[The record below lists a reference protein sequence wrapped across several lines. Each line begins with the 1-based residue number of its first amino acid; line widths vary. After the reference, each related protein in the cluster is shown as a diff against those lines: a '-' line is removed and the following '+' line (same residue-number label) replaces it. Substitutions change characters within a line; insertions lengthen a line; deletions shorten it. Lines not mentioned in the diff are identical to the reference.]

1 MFLDLTFGAGGH
13 TKGLLNRNPQS
24 IMYALDRDQYAIE
37 LARQLAKE
45 YPCEKSP
52 FFTSMKSTKFSLH
65 RNRLFPHHGQ
75 FSDLKKI
82 FHDRKNFFDGIL
94 LDAGTR

>member
-24 IMYALDRDQYAIE
+24 IVDALDRDEYAIE

-45 YPCEKSP
+45 YPCEKGV
-52 FFTSMKSTKFSLH
+52 FFDFGKSTICSRR

-82 FHDRKNFFDGIL
+82 FNDRKNFFDGIL